1 MSQDRK
7 QTADRKTKTVAKTK
21 TNTTALKTKTACKQ
35 PGDILRPR
43 PKDNNSGSVCTLV
56 T

>member
-7 QTADRKTKTVAKTK
+7 QTADRKTKTVAKT
-21 TNTTALKTKTACKQ
+21 NTTALNTKTACKQ

-43 PKDNNSGSVCTLV
+43 PKDNNSGSVCTA
-56 T
+56 